1 MKNGFVIWFTGI
13 SGAGKTTLATL
24 LKERLDLEGIE
35 NEFLDGDVVR
45 QFFEND
51 LGYTEKD
58 RFHNI
63 TRIAYAAELLSRHG
77 IISIV
82 ANIAPYFKVRE
93 FIRRH
98 VEDYIQ
104 IYVNVTIE
112 TARRRDVKG
121 LYKKY
126 NDGEMDNLIGIDD
139 RYDIPRLPNLIL
151 NTDEETPEQSFE
163 KLIDYLIKE
172 GKIS

>member
-1 MKNGFVIWFTGI
+1 MNKGFVIWFTGI

-24 LKERLDLEGIE
+24 LKERLEMEGIE
-35 NEFLDGDVVR
+35 NELLDGDEVR

-58 RFHNI
+58 RYHNI
-63 TRIAYAAELLSRHG
+63 TRIAYTAELLSRHG

-82 ANIAPYFKVRE
+82 ANIAPYYKVRE

-104 IYVNVTIE
+104 IYVKVLAE
-112 TARRRDVKG
+112 TAIKRDVKG

-126 NDGEMDNLIGIDD
+126 RDGKMDNLVGMGELQPSADLFGVIQFLFKGNQLFGID
-139 RYDIPRLPNLIL
+139 N
-151 NTDEETPEQSFE
+151 
-163 KLIDYLIKE
+163 
-172 GKIS
+172 

>member
-24 LKERLDLEGIE
+24 LKERSDLEGIE

-51 LGYTEKD
+51 LGYTEKE
-58 RFHNI
+58 RYQNI

-82 ANIAPYFKVRE
+82 ANIAPHFKVRE

-98 VEDYIQ
+98 IENYIQ
-104 IYVNVTIE
+104 IYVDVSVE
-112 TARRRDVKG
+112 TAIKRDVKG

-126 NDGEMDNLIGIDD
+126 KNGEMENLIGIDD

-151 NTDEETPEQSFE
+151 NTDDETPEQSFE
-163 KLIDYLIKE
+163 KLIDYLKKE
-172 GKIS
+172 GRIS